1 MKRPLSPL
9 LVSAFIGS
17 LLCVACAGDKSLP
30 ITPEGIL
37 ADLRSPRVK
46 QVVIDSDTY
55 NEMDDQYA
63 IAYALASEKMEV
75 LSLHAAP
82 FFNNRS
88 TSFEEGMELSFKEM
102 QRVLAIVGRQG
113 EIPVFEGARRR
124 ISDDPESFDPEGWTR
139 IPPFLGSD
147 TEQIWRETKDGVDE
161 LLARYGYRKD
171 GPVWKTAESSMD
183 TIALFCHFGIIMAVL
198 GYLTDISPMILWHR
212 TICLPSSVTEV
223 VTEERIPGEAFFRI
237 VKAGDLAHL
246 EMNGHPRST
255 HGLYPERY
263 TGVDSTDPRVN
274 GMPQRKDP

>member
-1 MKRPLSPL
+1 MRILLIRHGEPDYSADRLTAKGKEEAELLSRRMEKYEIRDFYVSPL
-9 LVSAFIGS
+9 GRARETAEYTLRRMGREAETLPWLEEFRARHTDPETG
-17 LLCVACAGDKSLP
+17 KSR
-30 ITPEGIL
+30 IVW
-37 ADLRSPRVK
+37 DWKPRNW
-46 QVVIDSDTY
+46 TRY
-55 NEMDDQYA
+55 
-63 IAYALASEKMEV
+63 
-75 LSLHAAP
+75 
-82 FFNNRS
+82 
-88 TSFEEGMELSFKEM
+88 
-102 QRVLAIVGRQG
+102 
-113 EIPVFEGARRR
+113 
-124 ISDDPESFDPEGWTR
+124 PESFDPEGWTR

-223 VTEERIPGEAFFRI
+223 GTEERIPGEAFFRI